1 MVDVIGGLY
10 PILCRFIMKTH
21 HWLLVM
27 SLVGCRAESVAPV
40 AKPDPVSSVL
50 TIDLDKLPS
59 YAPVYPPHYT
69 PAVRGTDNTPASNP
83 VTDIGATL
91 GRVLFYDTQLSRN
104 RTVSCATCHVQSVG
118 FSDTRIRSV
127 GFEGGLTGA
136 HSMRLTNTRFFAN
149 GTMFWDRRSP
159 NLEDQATKPIQ
170 DPLEMGFDAAHGGM
184 GAVIGRMGDLTYYP
198 PLFKA
203 AFGDPAITEDR
214 IQRALAQFVRSMV
227 SVNSAFDSG
236 LASVGGNLG
245 ADFPNYTTQQNLG
258 KRLFLTPASPAS
270 TGAAGCAS
278 CHVPPTF
285 ALSAGSRGNGLD
297 LNQTTVFKS
306 PSLKSVALDGAFMH
320 DGRFSTLH
328 QVVRHYNTGIQ
339 AGPSLDNRLRGAP
352 GPDGSQPLRLNLSE
366 AQIDALVA
374 FMQTLT
380 DETLRTDPKFSDP
393 FIRD

>member
-1 MVDVIGGLY
+1 
-10 PILCRFIMKTH
+10 MKTH

-59 YAPVYPPHYT
+59 YAPVYPAHYT
-69 PAVRGTDNTPASNP
+69 PGVLNTDNTPADNP

-91 GRVLFYDTQLSRN
+91 GRVLFYDKQLSVN
-104 RTVSCATCHVQSVG
+104 GTVSCASCHSQGAG
-118 FSDTRIRSV
+118 FSDIRVKSV
-127 GFEGGLTGA
+127 GFEGGLTDV
-136 HSMRLTNTRFFAN
+136 HSMRLTNTRFYAAS
-149 GTMFWDRRSP
+149 TMFWDKRAA
-159 NLEDQATKPIQ
+159 NLEAQTTQPIQ
-170 DPLEMGFDAAHGGM
+170 NPVEMGFDTAHGGM
-184 GAVIGRMGDLTYYP
+184 GAVVARLENLDYYP
-198 PLFKA
+198 PLFLA
-203 AFGDPAITEDR
+203 AFGSPVITEQR

-227 SVNSAFDSG
+227 SVNSAFDTG

-245 ADFPNYTTQQNLG
+245 ADFPNYTIQQNLG

-380 DETLRTDPKFSDP
+380 DEPLRTDPKFSDP

>member
-1 MVDVIGGLY
+1 MCTLNMNMR
-10 PILCRFIMKTH
+10 PILPVLFLFLACESPASRQETPDVD
-21 HWLLVM
+21 L
-27 SLVGCRAESVAPV
+27 SAELS
-40 AKPDPVSSVL
+40 
-50 TIDLDKLPS
+50 IDLDNLPRYTPS
-59 YAPVYPPHYT
+59 YPAHYT
-69 PAVRGTDNTPASNP
+69 PAVLNTDNTPVGNP

-91 GRVLFYDTQLSRN
+91 GRVLFYDKQLSVN
-104 RTVSCATCHVQSVG
+104 GTVSCASCHSQSAG
-118 FSDTRIRSV
+118 FSDTRVKSV
-127 GFEGGLTGA
+127 GFEGGLTDV
-136 HSMRLTNTRFFAN
+136 HSMRLTNTRFYTGN
-149 GTMFWDRRSP
+149 TMFWDKRAA
-159 NLEDQATKPIQ
+159 NLEAQSTQPIQ
-170 DPLEMGFDAAHGGM
+170 NPVEMGFDAAHGGM
-184 GAVIGRMGDLTYYP
+184 GAVVERLKGIDYYP
-198 PLFKA
+198 PLFNA
-203 AFGDPAITEDR
+203 VFGDPAITEQR

-227 SVNSAFDSG
+227 SVNSAFDTG

-285 ALSAGSRGNGLD
+285 ALSAGSQSNGLD
-297 LNQTTVFKS
+297 PMQTTVFKS

-320 DGRFSTLH
+320 DGRFTTLH

-352 GPDGSQPLRLNLSE
+352 GPGGMQTLRLNLSE
-366 AQIDALVA
+366 AQIDAVVA

>member
-1 MVDVIGGLY
+1 MNMRHILPVLLLLAACESPTPEATSIDTDV
-10 PILCRFIMKTH
+10 
-21 HWLLVM
+21 
-27 SLVGCRAESVAPV
+27 S
-40 AKPDPVSSVL
+40 DVL
-50 TIDLDKLPS
+50 SIDLNQLPS
-59 YAPVYPPHYT
+59 YRPTYPAHYT
-69 PAVRGTDNTPASNP
+69 PAVLNTDNTPVENP

-91 GRVLFYDTQLSRN
+91 GRVLFYDKQLSVN
-104 RTVSCATCHVQSVG
+104 GTVSCASCHSQSAG
-118 FSDTRIRSV
+118 FSDTRVKSV
-127 GFEGGLTGA
+127 GFEGGLTDV
-136 HSMRLTNTRFFAN
+136 HSMRLTNTRFYTAS
-149 GTMFWDRRSP
+149 TMFWDKRAA
-159 NLEDQATKPIQ
+159 NLEAQTTQPIQ
-170 DPLEMGFDAAHGGM
+170 NSVEMGFDTAHGGM
-184 GAVIGRMGDLTYYP
+184 GAVVARMENLEYYP
-198 PLFKA
+198 PLFLA
-203 AFGDPAITEDR
+203 AFGSPVITEQR

-227 SVNSAFDSG
+227 SVNSAFDTG
-236 LASVGGNLG
+236 LALVGGNLG

-285 ALSAGSRGNGLD
+285 ALSAGSQSNGLD
-297 LNQTTVFKS
+297 PMQTTVFKS

-320 DGRFSTLH
+320 DGRFTTLH

-352 GPDGSQPLRLNLSE
+352 GPSGMQTLRLNLSE
-366 AQIDALVA
+366 AQIDAVVA